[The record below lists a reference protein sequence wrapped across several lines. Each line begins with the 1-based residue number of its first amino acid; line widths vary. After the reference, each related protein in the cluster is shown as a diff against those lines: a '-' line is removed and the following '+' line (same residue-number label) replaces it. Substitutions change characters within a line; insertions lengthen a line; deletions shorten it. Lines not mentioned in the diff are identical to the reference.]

1 VRNTVLPDGRALSLC
16 LNGGFHIY
24 THDGVAMGLAAA
36 APSRRPD
43 DWPGGARFA
52 TVNHATIGQQM
63 LSLAPSRPRW
73 KAPDVAAPDDTFVDV
88 TICHPASSSRLRD
101 GGDGRSIVLSAL
113 ATAED
118 SKLRHY
124 RAELSAAGPF
134 APGKGSLVPFVLSD
148 GGLPGP
154 RALALLRLKR
164 WAHCR
169 VGASA
174 GSAASRPYL
183 LNSIR
188 MISTVQQRWNACRV
202 HSAAADLHE
211 QLAAPGAAPVG
222 DVTVASVLRQL
233 GPRAPGLL
241 HVDPREIGLADI
253 DAAGL
258 APLASL
264 FG

>member
-1 VRNTVLPDGRALSLC
+1 
-16 LNGGFHIY
+16 
-24 THDGVAMGLAAA
+24 M
-36 APSRRPD
+36 
-43 DWPGGARFA
+43 
-52 TVNHATIGQQM
+52 
-63 LSLAPSRPRW
+63 
-73 KAPDVAAPDDTFVDV
+73 
-88 TICHPASSSRLRD
+88 
-101 GGDGRSIVLSAL
+101 
-113 ATAED
+113 
-118 SKLRHY
+118 
-124 RAELSAAGPF
+124 
-134 APGKGSLVPFVLSD
+134 
-148 GGLPGP
+148 
-154 RALALLRLKR
+154 
-164 WAHCR
+164 
-169 VGASA
+169 GASA

-233 GPRAPGLL
+233 SPRAPGLL
-241 HVDPREIGLADI
+241 HVQVDPREIGLADI